1 VFIIPSEQRFSE
13 SSVDQMGGDTNNLSR
28 QLKTVDVNG
37 GGTSKGWQAFQVI
50 FWTWLSLA
58 TLIGNGLVLAC
69 VIMKK
74 RRNSSTF
81 KFYGSLALGD
91 LLVGI
96 FCAPV
101 LLAVSFRQQWN
112 MGDPLCQAYST
123 VISTSL
129 NVSIMTLFLISLDR
143 LNAVSKPFHYRAKE
157 TFTQKWTIW
166 LILFAWAHSI
176 FWAAAPLV
184 GWGEIIKDDV
194 TNSCKPN
201 WAAEGLKNK
210 LYTMGLAGFAF
221 AIPVLS
227 MIVVYAI
234 IYYRSKVS
242 SRFMKNRAHSTVSED
257 TARQK
262 QQSAI
267 LRTVLVVVGMF
278 ALCWLPYTI
287 ATTFKLFFHKAPSSW
302 LVHLGIMLAA
312 ANSSVNPV
320 IYSAF
325 DKTMRDEFKRICQ
338 ICRRKRETVDDL
350 DGGRSRRTSSNL
362 ATYNNTVTKIS
373 NETINKILKEGN
385 FTESPAT
392 QRKDTISTGDINDS
406 FVEDIAEKMEK
417 SGRETWV

>member
-1 VFIIPSEQRFSE
+1 
-13 SSVDQMGGDTNNLSR
+13 
-28 QLKTVDVNG
+28 
-37 GGTSKGWQAFQVI
+37 
-50 FWTWLSLA
+50 
-58 TLIGNGLVLAC
+58 
-69 VIMKK
+69 
-74 RRNSSTF
+74 
-81 KFYGSLALGD
+81 
-91 LLVGI
+91 
-96 FCAPV
+96 
-101 LLAVSFRQQWN
+101 
-112 MGDPLCQAYST
+112 
-123 VISTSL
+123 
-129 NVSIMTLFLISLDR
+129 MTLFLISLDR

-166 LILFAWAHSI
+166 LILFAWVHSI

-242 SRFMKNRAHSTVSED
+242 SRFMKNRAHNTVSED

-287 ATTFKLFFHKAPSSW
+287 ATTFKLFFHKAPPSW

-338 ICRRKRETVDDL
+338 ICWRKRETVDDL

-392 QRKDTISTGDINDS
+392 QRKDTIGSGDIKDS